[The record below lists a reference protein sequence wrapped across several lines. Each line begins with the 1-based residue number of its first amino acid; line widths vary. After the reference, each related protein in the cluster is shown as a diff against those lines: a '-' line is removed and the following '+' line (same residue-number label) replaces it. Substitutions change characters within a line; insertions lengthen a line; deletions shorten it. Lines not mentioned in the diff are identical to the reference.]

1 MIYARINLEQ
11 TNYTTLQSNWEFI
24 QQPDI
29 ETLSAI
35 YAQYCKY
42 KKFKSVMPIFNSEYT
57 DLQNDII
64 GYFDNNQLV
73 AFSLIKK
80 YDRDNVEA
88 LQFAWTYHNPK
99 LRLGIRSLEHE
110 CALYKH
116 LGYKFLY
123 LGEANEYKS
132 KIQGFEILG
141 KLNV

>member
-1 MIYARINLEQ
+1 MIYARIDLER
-11 TNYTTLQSNWEFI
+11 TNYTILQSNWQFI
-24 QQPDI
+24 QQPNTQ
-29 ETLSAI
+29 TLNAI
-35 YAQYCKY
+35 YAQYCNY
-42 KKFKSVMPIFNSEYT
+42 KKFKSVMPIFDSEYT
-57 DLQNDII
+57 DLQTDII

-80 YDRDNVEA
+80 YDCDNVEA

-99 LRLGIRSLEHE
+99 LRLGITSLEHE
-110 CALYKH
+110 CALYKQ

-141 KLNV
+141 KVNV